1 MMKKGQKDMKKFL
14 SIILLSVCSM
24 TFSGCG
30 NGQATGNGSGSV
42 GDGSIEQTTEDHVLS
57 EGKSGDNKAEQKTDR
72 KEGIVVWFSRVGN
85 TEFPDDVDATSSA
98 SLINDGGQIKGNAGV
113 LAEWISEET
122 GYDTFEIVT
131 KNSYP
136 VDYGETTE
144 VAKEEQNADARPK
157 LIAQIEDSTAY
168 KTVYLVFPNWWGD
181 MPQALYSFFDEYDFS
196 GKRLNVFVTHGGS
209 GFSDTIRTIKSLEPD
224 AEIEEGLSVRD
235 SDVPDSEQDVKEWA
249 KAH

>member
-1 MMKKGQKDMKKFL
+1 MKKFL

-24 TFSGCG
+24 VFAGCG
-30 NGQATGNGSGSV
+30 NGQATNNNSGSA
-42 GDGSIEQTTEDHVLS
+42 GDGSIEQTTENHVSS
-57 EGKSGDNKAEQKTDR
+57 EEKSEDNKAGQKADS

-98 SLINDGGQIKGNAGV
+98 SLINDGGQLKGNAGV

-144 VAKEEQNADARPK
+144 VAKDEQNADARPE
-157 LIAQIEDSTAY
+157 LTAQIEGSAEY

-196 GKRLNVFVTHGGS
+196 GKKLNVFVTHGGS
-209 GFSDTIRTIKSLEPD
+209 GFSDTISTIKSLEPD
-224 AEIEEGLSVRD
+224 AEVEEGLSVRD
-235 SDVPDSEQDVKEWA
+235 SDVPDSEKDVKNWVKE
-249 KAH
+249 H